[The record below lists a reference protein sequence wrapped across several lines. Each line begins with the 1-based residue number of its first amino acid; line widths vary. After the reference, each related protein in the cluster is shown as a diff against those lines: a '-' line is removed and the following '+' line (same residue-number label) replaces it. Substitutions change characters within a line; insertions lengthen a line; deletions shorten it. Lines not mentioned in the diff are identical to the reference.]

1 MNMDLTE
8 QLIPPDHRGDVEKDP
23 TLLFGLEPSRIMQTT
38 GDVFDP
44 MHMIFDIGS
53 GLIYRKEQF
62 TEDGKLSSEYIIRDK
77 RYHKSEIVSLLEEI
91 GFTVL
96 ETRYVRAG
104 HFDEALKSNDKRAKE
119 LLVIA
124 RKSLNSKSS

>member
-1 MNMDLTE
+1 M
-8 QLIPPDHRGDVEKDP
+8 
-23 TLLFGLEPSRIMQTT
+23 F
-38 GDVFDP
+38 FDP
-44 MHMIFDIGS
+44 MHMIFDTGS

-124 RKSLNSKSS
+124 RKSLNSKNS